1 MSVRQIGKS
10 DISES
15 NTDKVFDAIT
25 NSFKHAANLP
35 IYSLV
40 QHNAQ
45 TRGRNGVKPR
55 DLCSAAVEKNSAQEF
70 WREGWVP
77 RVIQRHFIFF
87 VDLESRVSK
96 SLRELAIVRKQKQT
110 FSLSIET
117 TDVEKAGKFPW
128 KQIEDCIA
136 CVRIFPGRNEPGG
149 FVQHDGESGSGT
161 NKFGVDFDVVVRARL
176 SAEVCADLT
185 VDGDTTLR
193 DQLIT
198 MSPRTNAGSGEEAIQ
213 AHGAFVIG

>member
-1 MSVRQIGKS
+1 MSVRQIDKPK
-10 DISES
+10 ISEA
-15 NTDKVFDAIT
+15 NTHEMLNAIT

-55 DLCSAAVEKNSAQEF
+55 DFCSVAVEKNSAQQF

-77 RVIQRHFIFF
+77 RVIQRHFIFLI
-87 VDLESRVSK
+87 DLESRVSK
-96 SLRELAIVRKQKQT
+96 SLREFAVVRKQKQT
-110 FSLSIET
+110 FGLRVET
-117 TDVEKAGKFPW
+117 TDVEKAGKFWW

-136 CVRIFPGRNEPGG
+136 RVRIFPGRNESGG
-149 FVQHDGESGSGT
+149 FVQHDAKSGSGT
-161 NKFGVDFDVVVRARL
+161 NKFAVDFDVVVRTRL
-176 SAEVCADLT
+176 CAEVCTDFP
-185 VDGDTTLR
+185 VDGNATLR

-198 MSPRTNAGSGEEAIQ
+198 MPPRTNASSGEEAIQ
-213 AHGAFVIG
+213 AHQDR

>member
-1 MSVRQIGKS
+1 MSMRQIGKS
-10 DISES
+10 KISES
-15 NTDKVFDAIT
+15 NTDKMFDAIT

-40 QHNAQ
+40 QHNPQ

-55 DLCSAAVEKNSAQEF
+55 DLCSVAVEKNSAQQF

-87 VDLESRVSK
+87 IDLESRVSK

-117 TDVEKAGKFPW
+117 TDVEEAGKFPR

-136 CVRIFPGRNEPGG
+136 RVRIFPGRNEPGG
-149 FVQHDGESGSGT
+149 FVQHDGKSGSGP
-161 NKFGVDFDVVVRARL
+161 NKFGVNFDVVVRGWL
-176 SAEVCADLT
+176 SAEVCAHLT

-198 MSPRTNAGSGEEAIQ
+198 MSPRTDPSGSEEAIET
-213 AHGAFVIG
+213 HVWE

>member
-10 DISES
+10 KISES
-15 NTDKVFDAIT
+15 NTDKMFDAIT

-55 DLCSAAVEKNSAQEF
+55 DLCSVAVEKNSAQQF

-77 RVIQRHFIFF
+77 QVIQRHFVFF
-87 VDLESRVSK
+87 IDLESRVSK

-136 CVRIFPGRNEPGG
+136 RVWIFPGRNESGG

-176 SAEVCADLT
+176 SAEVCADFT
-185 VDGDTTLR
+185 VDSDATLR

-213 AHGAFVIG
+213 AHQDR

>member
-10 DISES
+10 KISES
-15 NTDKVFDAIT
+15 NTDKMFDAIT

-45 TRGRNGVKPR
+45 TRGRNGVKSH
-55 DLCSAAVEKNSAQEF
+55 DFCSVAVEKNSAQQF
-70 WREGWVP
+70 WGKGWLP
-77 RVIQRHFIFF
+77 RVIQRHFIFLI
-87 VDLESRVSK
+87 DLESRVSK
-96 SLRELAIVRKQKQT
+96 SLRELAIVRHKEQT
-110 FSLSIET
+110 FSLRVET
-117 TDVEKAGKFPW
+117 TDVEKAGKFWW

-136 CVRIFPGRNEPGG
+136 RVRIFPGRNESRGL
-149 FVQHDGESGSGT
+149 VQHDGKSGSGT
-161 NKFGVDFDVVVRARL
+161 NKFAVDFDVVVRGWL
-176 SAEVCADLT
+176 CAEVCADLT

-198 MSPRTNAGSGEEAIQ
+198 MSPRTNTGSGEEAIQ
-213 AHGAFVIG
+213 AHQER

>member
-1 MSVRQIGKS
+1 VPVRQIGKS

-15 NTDKVFDAIT
+15 NTHEMLNAVP

-45 TRGRNGVKPR
+45 TRGRNVVKSR
-55 DLCSAAVEKNSAQEF
+55 DLCSVAVEKNSAQQF

-96 SLRELAIVRKQKQT
+96 SLRELAIVRHKEQT
-110 FSLSIET
+110 FSLRVET

-176 SAEVCADLT
+176 SAEVCADFA
-185 VDGDTTLR
+185 VDSDATLG

-198 MSPRTNAGSGEEAIQ
+198 MSPRTDPSGSKEAIETQ
-213 AHGAFVIG
+213 SKSYKG